1 MMTMI
6 GVSGLFLR
14 LSSVFWNQSITPLRM
29 TSEFRLAGLVRV
41 PDFDKPAQQ
50 AGFFRPKS

>member
-29 TSEFRLAGLVRV
+29 TSEFRLVGLVRV
-41 PDFDKPAQQ
+41 PDFD
-50 AGFFRPKS
+50 